1 MDHQMCAAMRGVVL
15 LFLLSLWAG
24 DKVDAQIS
32 EANLAKLITEMK
44 KFGLQNREYAMAV
57 RLTKDECKTGEFDVN
72 VEPEVVKAAL
82 TAGQIYKGDK
92 IIAAIPYNGY
102 HAEYRLLSITTQE
115 MGYPIL
121 HLTNNNKDCIIFFT
135 TFSPCLESCMKER
148 GGHSIINDLDRA
160 FRTRDLNSKAFV
172 FEKVWQP
179 KWGGAKTN
187 PPRQNVL
194 NSFNTIHKKI
204 PLYRCTRSKCYY
216 CNEINTGH
224 CLEGY
229 SG

>member
-1 MDHQMCAAMRGVVL
+1 VYTCVMIDSLLVNQSTCSVVCHLLCLSFFLL
-15 LFLLSLWAG
+15 LFR
-24 DKVDAQIS
+24 
-32 EANLAKLITEMK
+32 
-44 KFGLQNREYAMAV
+44 FGPQNSQFAMAV
-57 RLTKDECKTGEFDVN
+57 RLTQKQCQTGQFDVS
-72 VEPEVVKAAL
+72 VEPQVVREAL
-82 TAGQIYKGDK
+82 SDGKIYKGDK
-92 IIAAIPYNGY
+92 IIAATPLKVSNGQL

-121 HLTNNNKDCIIFFT
+121 HLTDNNKDCIIFFT
-135 TFSPCLESCMKER
+135 TLSPCLESCMNER

-160 FRTRDLNSKAFV
+160 FRKREPNYMAFV

-187 PPRQNVL
+187 PPRQKVL
-194 NSFNTIHKKI
+194 YSFNTIHKKI
-204 PLYRCTRSKCYY
+204 PLYRCAKSKCYY
-216 CNEINTGH
+216 CNEVNTGN

>member
-1 MDHQMCAAMRGVVL
+1 MCSVTSSVSRFFLL
-15 LFLLSLWAG
+15 LFR
-24 DKVDAQIS
+24 
-32 EANLAKLITEMK
+32 
-44 KFGLQNREYAMAV
+44 FGLKNGQYAMAV
-57 RLTKDECKTGEFDVN
+57 RLTQKQCQTGQFDVS
-72 VEPEVVKAAL
+72 VEPQVVREAL

-92 IIAAIPYNGY
+92 NIAATPYNAY

-121 HLTNNNKDCIIFFT
+121 HLTDNNNDCILFFT

-148 GGHSIINDLDRA
+148 GGHSIINDLDKA
-160 FRTRDLNSKAFV
+160 FRTRDLNYKAFV

-187 PPRQNVL
+187 PPRQKVL

-204 PLYRCTRSKCYY
+204 PLYRCAQSKCYY
-216 CNEINTGH
+216 CNVNTGH

-229 SG
+229 SD

>member
-1 MDHQMCAAMRGVVL
+1 MRGVVL
-15 LFLLSLWAG
+15 LILLFLWAG
-24 DKVDAQIS
+24 DKMDAQIS
-32 EANLAKLITEMK
+32 EANLSKLITEMK